1 MSYIRPSIP
10 KALTSLI
17 IVAVSEMCP
26 AVLLKD
32 SLTTASPVAM
42 FCMFIISPMLKMG
55 TAAKST
61 RPYFQLASI
70 ATARPKQREPNVW
83 SAEPK
88 P

>member
-1 MSYIRPSIP
+1 MP

-32 SLTTASPVAM
+32 SLTASSPVAR
-42 FCMFIISPMLKMG
+42 FCMLIISPMLRIG
-55 TAAKST
+55 TQAMST
-61 RPYFQLASI
+61 RPYFQLEVI
-70 ATARPKQREPNVW
+70 AIVRPKQREPNNW
-83 SAEPK
+83 SAEPT